1 MSGML
6 LCLDRT
12 QRLVFTLGSVLGVDS
27 ELGGEIMEI
36 SPANFRQQLSRARKQ
51 LSNYMNEKCGLMN
64 KDNPCSCARK
74 TKALMKA
81 GYIDPLNLQFYK
93 RQVEK
98 VRAQVEGHLDRID
111 DVLEQRAQDL
121 FQDNPFL
128 EPPDYGGHIRELLQR
143 EEFRQLLNFK

>member
-98 VRAQVEGHLDRID
+98 GQGAGGGPPGPDRRRSGTARAGSLS
-111 DVLEQRAQDL
+111 
-121 FQDNPFL
+121 
-128 EPPDYGGHIRELLQR
+128 G
-143 EEFRQLLNFK
+143 